1 MAVASPRSAF
11 RFWIAWVAAA
21 AVGTALA
28 AAATSPAAAY
38 GSVVD
43 VGRWISAPLLALP
56 VALLQFVVLRAL
68 LRVSPGTAGLWVVL
82 TLIAAVAQGPALI
95 AWYLGVIPIF
105 GGSSTLTAEG
115 VVWSVDPRWADFAL
129 DSSQYIAPALLG
141 IAQGIALVRVFGHP
155 GVVAIWL
162 FTNLLAFI
170 GAIQLAT
177 LALGGAWFQVDDYV
191 VRVTVYGTIYG
202 AITGAV
208 LVAMSARAAARAPVP
223 AARLPQ
229 APTP

>member
-1 MAVASPRSAF
+1 MDA
-11 RFWIAWVAAA
+11 
-21 AVGTALA
+21 
-28 AAATSPAAAY
+28 
-38 GSVVD
+38 
-43 VGRWISAPLLALP
+43 GRWISAPLLAAP

-68 LRVSPGTAGLWVVL
+68 LRVSPGTAALWVVL

-95 AWYLGVIPIF
+95 AWYLGVIPIL

-115 VVWSVDPRWADFAL
+115 VSWSIDPRWADLVLAAP
-129 DSSQYIAPALLG
+129 QYIAPVLFG

-162 FTNLLAFI
+162 FTNVLAFI
-170 GAIQLAT
+170 GAIQLVSLT
-177 LALGGAWFQVDDYV
+177 LAGAWFQVSDDYV
-191 VRVTVYGTIYG
+191 VAMTVYGTFYG

-208 LVAMSARAAARAPVP
+208 LAAMNAWAAARAPAP

-229 APTP
+229 APRP